1 MTYKQVNR
9 LFLENKVTGFTRI
22 IPRHNIEKY
31 YNIKV
36 RIVKK
41 VNWLGP
47 PKRKKVKNVKKISK
61 SINK

>member
-22 IPRHNIEKY
+22 IPCHNIGKY

-36 RIVKK
+36 QIVKEID
-41 VNWLGP
+41 WLGP
-47 PKRKKVKNVKKISK
+47 SKRKKVKNVKKISK

>member
-22 IPRHNIEKY
+22 IPCHNIEKY

-36 RIVKK
+36 QIVKE
-41 VNWLGP
+41 VDWLGP
-47 PKRKKVKNVKKISK
+47 PKRKKV
-61 SINK
+61 